1 MSNPVATITTSTL
14 DLGRVILRY
23 RRILWSTIRVE
34 LAKRYAGSL
43 FGIFWVVLY
52 PALLLAMYLFVY
64 MVIFGMRFPG
74 YSQLDYVLYV
84 FTGLVPY
91 LGFSDALSAGTV
103 CVKQNMHLIKNVML
117 PIELVPARVVLTSM
131 VGQVVSLG
139 MLLVLIVIGDSFSDN
154 VSLSPHV
161 AWLPL
166 VLLLQILFLI
176 GLTWILSA
184 LAVPLPDVG
193 YAVQLLLLFLL
204 FVSPIAYK
212 LDMVPAHLQLIVYL
226 NPIYYMAE
234 MFRSCLLYGT
244 FPTWPVALVYVTMCV
259 GSFALGATFFRKFKS
274 FLVDYE

>member
-1 MSNPVATITTSTL
+1 MSNPVATITNSTL
-14 DLGRVILRY
+14 DLSRVIVRY

-43 FGIFWVVLY
+43 FGMFWVVLY

-64 MVIFGMRFPG
+64 LVIFKMRFPG
-74 YSQLDYVLYV
+74 YSKMHYVLYV

-91 LGFSDALSAGTV
+91 LGFSDALSTGTV
-103 CVKQNMHLIKNVML
+103 CVKQNMHLVKNVML

-139 MLLVLIVIGDSFSDN
+139 VLVLLIVIHG
-154 VSLSPHV
+154 SLSPHIL
-161 AWLPL
+161 WLP
-166 VLLLQILFLI
+166 VVFVLQILFLV

-193 YAVQLLLLFLL
+193 YLVQLLLLFLL
-204 FVSPIAYK
+204 FVSPIAFK
-212 LDMVPAHLQLIVYL
+212 LDMVPPSFLFVVYL
-226 NPIYYMAE
+226 NPIFYMAE
-234 MFRSCLLYGT
+234 MFRSSLLYGT
-244 FPTWPVALVYVTMCV
+244 LPAWPIAAVYVTMCL
-259 GSFALGATFFRKFKS
+259 GTFALGAAFFRKFKA